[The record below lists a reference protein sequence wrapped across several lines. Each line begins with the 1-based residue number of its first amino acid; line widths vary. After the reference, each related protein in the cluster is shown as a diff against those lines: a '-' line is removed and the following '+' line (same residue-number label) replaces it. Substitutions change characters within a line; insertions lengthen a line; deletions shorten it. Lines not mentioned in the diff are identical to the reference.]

1 MADERRI
8 VISSAEHGL
17 SAEEIARRT
26 FATAFRGFD
35 APEVRSFLKRVA
47 DAYTSLETEVR
58 ELRQRLDEAGR
69 APSTAAGPAAPAA
82 PAAPIELD
90 EEMLTNAL
98 GAETARVLRSAREA
112 AADIQA
118 KAEHKVA
125 RLVKEAEEEA
135 ARLRSDAETVL
146 SRRAEEAEEV
156 AAGIRRA
163 AEADAEAARAKAR
176 SGAEAEIEAA
186 KAQGRE
192 LVIEAQALR
201 EKVLG
206 DLSRRRKLGLAQV
219 EQLRAGRERLL
230 EAYRAVRR
238 TLDEVT
244 EELGAAETEARLAAE
259 AAGRRVAAEA
269 DVSVEDLEAELAAG
283 RDLAFAPA
291 PAPAEDAAVTEAGEP
306 EVEPEVAAAAEP
318 DPEPEVEPAPVV
330 ALEERRSST
339 LRIIRRPKG
348 GAREEPVELA
358 VVEPS
363 AADEAVRVI
372 RPEAGTEPEPVT
384 VDEPATTSTPE
395 EPAPAEA
402 VVAAAHDLA
411 EAATEPDIDSL
422 FARIKADRAAAV
434 ADAEEVLAEAER
446 EPEPEEPTAAEPAA
460 TSDDDESALQLR
472 DKLLE
477 PVDAALVRRLKRALQ
492 DDQNDTLDRLRTTK
506 GKPTVEV
513 LLVDEADHAHRFRDV
528 AVLLLAEAAK
538 AGAAFAGRDDT
549 DAPGVGDQAD
559 ELAMEIVHPL
569 RERLARGLEEAAAS
583 GDDDLF
589 ARVSS
594 VYREWKLQRLEPA
607 ARHAIATVFARNAF
621 ALTPRGAMLRWVVDD
636 EGGPCP
642 DCDDDALAGPTP
654 RGEAFPTGQL
664 HPPAHPGC
672 RCVLVAAP
680 G

>member
-47 DAYTSLETEVR
+47 DAFASLETEVR
-58 ELRQRLDEAGR
+58 ELRQRLDEVGR
-69 APSTAAGPAAPAA
+69 TPSTLAASAPPAPV
-82 PAAPIELD
+82 ELD

-98 GAETARVLRSAREA
+98 GMETARVLRSAREA

-118 KAEHKVA
+118 KAEQKVA
-125 RLVKEAEEEA
+125 RLVREAEEEA

-146 SRRAEEAEEV
+146 SRRVEEAEEV

-163 AEADAEAARAKAR
+163 AEADAEAVRAKAKA
-176 SGAEAEIEAA
+176 GADTEIEAA

-230 EAYRAVRR
+230 DAYRLVRR

-244 EELGAAETEARLAAE
+244 EELSAAEAEARLAAE

-269 DVSVEDLEAELAAG
+269 EVSVEELEAELTAG
-283 RDLAFAPA
+283 RDLVLEPAVEADPEAEAAPA
-291 PAPAEDAAVTEAGEP
+291 AEAEAEAKTDADGAPEAEA
-306 EVEPEVAAAAEP
+306 
-318 DPEPEVEPAPVV
+318 APVV

-339 LRIIRRPKG
+339 LRIIRRPKNG
-348 GAREEPVELA
+348 GREEPVELA

-363 AADEAVRVI
+363 GEDEVVRVI
-372 RPEAGTEPEPVT
+372 RPEKGAEPEPVT
-384 VDEPATTSTPE
+384 VDEPATTAAPE
-395 EPAPAEA
+395 EPAPVEA
-402 VVAAAHDLA
+402 VVAAAPDLA

-434 ADAEEVLAEAER
+434 ADAESVLAEGEAEAA
-446 EPEPEEPTAAEPAA
+446 PEPEAAPDPAA

-477 PVDAALVRRLKRALQ
+477 PVDSALVRRLKRALQ
-492 DDQNDTLDRLRTTK
+492 DDQNDTLDRVRTAK

-513 LLVDEADHAHRFRDV
+513 LLLDEADHAHRYRDV

-538 AGAAFAGRDDT
+538 AGAAFAGRDDA

-559 ELAMEIVHPL
+559 ELAREIVHPL
-569 RERLARGLEEAAAS
+569 RERLARGLEEAATS

-589 ARVSS
+589 ARLSS

-607 ARHAIATVFARNAF
+607 ARHAVATVFARNAF
-621 ALTPRGAMLRWVVDD
+621 ALVPDGTMLRWVVDD

-642 DCDDDALAGPTP
+642 DCDDDALAGPTAK
-654 RGEAFPTGQL
+654 GEAFPTGQL

-672 RCVLVAAP
+672 RCVLVAAS